1 MYLLGGWVTGFI
13 TFLGSWIWCVT
24 EYGFLVG
31 VGLGWF
37 PSAIVAVIAGW
48 SWPLVFIAVL
58 YFLSKV

>member
-13 TFLGSWIWCVT
+13 VFVGAWIWCVS

-48 SWPLVFIAVL
+48 LWPLVLTAVL
-58 YFLSKV
+58 YFASKV